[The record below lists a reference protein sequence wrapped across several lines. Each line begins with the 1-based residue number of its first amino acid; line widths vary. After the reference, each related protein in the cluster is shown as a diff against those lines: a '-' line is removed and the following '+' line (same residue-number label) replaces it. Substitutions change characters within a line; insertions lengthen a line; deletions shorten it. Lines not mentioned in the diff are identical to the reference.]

1 MPAGHDPEWSDLHT
15 DAGLDGAIVGHL
27 DRLNA
32 AGHHTSSSCQ
42 GGYRRRG
49 DRKAWPAEW
58 KPAAPGW
65 VWTYPSLTVRT
76 NTLEQARELAR
87 AFKGCFDREAWKVF
101 GGALSV
107 DAVVMDWS
115 TDCWFDRR
123 RGRAHPDARGL
134 SDADARAW
142 WDVVTDTLCGLDSV
156 APVITGHTPDF
167 IPTWAKLR
175 TGRRRAAGVGRP
187 PIGWAKVGP

>member
-58 KPAAPGW
+58 KPAVPGW
-65 VWTYPSLTVRT
+65 VWAYPCLTVRT

-134 SDADARAW
+134 SDVDARAW
-142 WDVVTDTLCGLDSV
+142 WDVVTDTLCGLDPV

-167 IPTWAKLR
+167 IPTWAELR
-175 TGRRRAAGVGRP
+175 TGRRRAAGVGRLP
-187 PIGWAKVGP
+187 GSWAKVAP